1 LLAAFQNRI
10 LNIHPSLLPAFP
22 GLHAVRQAVAAG
34 VRVSGCTVHVVD
46 EGTDTG
52 PIVIQAAVP
61 VLDGDS
67 EETLA
72 ARILTQEHRCYPRA
86 IALWAQGRVQ
96 IEHRRVRIA
105 GAAGDPARTLSS
117 PELLD

>member
-1 LLAAFQNRI
+1 
-10 LNIHPSLLPAFP
+10 
-22 GLHAVRQAVAAG
+22 
-34 VRVSGCTVHVVD
+34 VVD

-72 ARILTQEHRCYPRA
+72 ARILAQEHRCYPRA
-86 IALWAQGRVQ
+86 IALWAQGRVR
-96 IEHRRVRIA
+96 IEGGRVRIT
-105 GAAGDPARTLSS
+105 GAAGVPDRTIAS
-117 PELLD
+117 PELTD